1 LDCVVSWIKTT
12 APEQADGLLKQLYEA
27 AVQRAGKVFNLIRL
41 QSPRP
46 HVLRAS
52 TQLYVELMR
61 SDRGSLTRA
70 QREMIAVVVSTINA
84 CHY

>member
-1 LDCVVSWIKTT
+1 MAWIKTI
-12 APEQADGLLKQLYEA
+12 APEHAEGLLKQLYEA
-27 AVQRAGKVFNLIRL
+27 AVSRAGKLFNLIRL
-41 QSPRP
+41 QSLRP
-46 HVLRAS
+46 QVLRTS

-70 QREMIAVVVSTINA
+70 QREMIAVVVSKTNG